1 MINGK
6 KRYSLVLFITTFTSL
21 VVLLF
26 FSFQYFPNTFQSR
39 PKEVLS
45 STLTSS
51 ITPTN
56 TKTQKVSL
64 ASTVQQS
71 MKDTKGTY
79 GIVIKDLSSNEMYTM
94 NDTTKF
100 DSASL
105 YKLWVMAVVYQQI
118 EKGVLQKDQILS
130 RDISVLNDKFRIAT
144 ESAEQKEGTL
154 TLSVND
160 ALTQM
165 ITISHNYAAFLLAEK
180 VRLSN
185 IASFL
190 KVNGFAQ
197 SSVGIDGSQPTSTA
211 HDTALFF
218 EKLYNGQLA
227 NTQATKEMI
236 DLLKGQRLN
245 KKLPKYLPAGTFIAH
260 KTGEI
265 TSFSHDAGIVYS
277 PNGDYIIVVMSKS
290 TYPPGAVERMAVLSK
305 NVYTYFTQ
313 E

>member
-1 MINGK
+1 MR
-6 KRYSLVLFITTFTSL
+6 KRKALLLFTTTFILL

-26 FSFQYFPNTFQSR
+26 FFNKYFTLTIQSR

-45 STLTSS
+45 SNL
-51 ITPTN
+51 TPTIAPTN
-56 TKTQKVSL
+56 AKTQKVSL

-71 MKDTKGTY
+71 MKDTQGTY
-79 GIVIKDLSSNEMYTM
+79 GIVVKDLSSNETYAM
-94 NDTTKF
+94 NDGTKF

-118 EKGVLQKDQILS
+118 DAGLLQKEQILS
-130 RDISVLNDKFRIAT
+130 RDVAVLNDKFRIAT

-154 TLSVND
+154 TLSVNS

-165 ITISHNYAAFLLAEK
+165 ITISHNYATLLLAEK
-180 VRLSN
+180 VRLSK

-190 KVNGFAQ
+190 KVNGFNQ
-197 SSVGIDGSQPTSTA
+197 SSVGLDGSQPTSTA
-211 HDTALFF
+211 HDIALFY
-218 EKLYNGQLA
+218 EKLYKGELA
-227 NTQATKEMI
+227 NKQSTKEMI

-245 KKLPKYLPAGTFIAH
+245 KKIPKYLPIGTVIAH

-265 TSFSHDAGIVYS
+265 TSFSHDAGIIYS
-277 PNGDYIIVVMSKS
+277 PKGDYIIVVMSKS
-290 TYPPGAVERMAVLSK
+290 TYPPGAVERIAGVSK

-313 E
+313 K